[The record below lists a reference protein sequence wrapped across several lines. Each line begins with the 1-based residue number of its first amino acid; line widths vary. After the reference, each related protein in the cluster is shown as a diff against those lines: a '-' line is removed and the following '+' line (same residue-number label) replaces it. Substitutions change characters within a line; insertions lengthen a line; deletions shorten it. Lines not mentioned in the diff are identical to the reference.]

1 MEITRRSFA
10 RASVAGAGALAA
22 TACLASAGA
31 AVADEAAATAAPAYD
46 ATVPQTWDRECEV
59 LVLGL
64 GIAGCCAL
72 VEAYDLGAD
81 VLAVNSAASVIDCSC
96 TRSGGWI
103 CGVGSRIQK
112 AEGIEDSVDLFVDD
126 IRRDGGDAG
135 DPDIIRAWGEISGE
149 TIDWLQDLGC
159 DVVQRT
165 LDARTE
171 AGSDAHSVARDY
183 ITNPVGGGLG
193 WMTGLGDA
201 IDERGIEVLWSTKAT
216 QLYRNAE
223 GRVVGA
229 HVEAMDGSSAEDIAA
244 SKGVILAVGGLGRD
258 LNAHKSYTPSMREVV
273 NEAAEVNF
281 GCSENCLGNGYQMA
295 RDIDAYVFNSP
306 PTQGSNT
313 RINNHGEVYGAG
325 WLEYIWGHDAGII
338 EVNLNGERFNDECS
352 FEDYYNK
359 KMWSKQPRMES
370 VIIFDSETLA
380 TPDGQTYAQPLID
393 TVQAGGAD
401 TVKSADTI
409 EELAEA
415 FGIPAETLVKTV
427 EEFNAH
433 VDSQEPDEFGR
444 TSFAMKVATPPF
456 WGGRTD
462 VVVGISKGGCKIDP
476 QARVIDTKDRVIP
489 GLYAAGEIAF
499 AQAHGDARTHIVGG
513 PNGSA
518 ACFGRIAARSAV
530 ADGE

>member
-1 MEITRRSFA
+1 MELTRRSFA
-10 RASVAGAGALAA
+10 RASVAGAGTLAA
-22 TACLASAGA
+22 TACLANAGA
-31 AVADEAAATAAPAYD
+31 AVADEAAVTAPPAYD

-112 AEGIEDSVDLFVDD
+112 AEGIEDSVDRFVDD

-193 WMTGLGDA
+193 WMMGLGDA

-258 LNAHKSYTPSMREVV
+258 LNAHKNYTPSMREVV

-306 PTQGSNT
+306 PT
-313 RINNHGEVYGAG
+313 RA
-325 WLEYIWGHDAGII
+325 
-338 EVNLNGERFNDECS
+338 
-352 FEDYYNK
+352 
-359 KMWSKQPRMES
+359 
-370 VIIFDSETLA
+370 A
-380 TPDGQTYAQPLID
+380 TPASTTTARCTAPVGLSTS
-393 TVQAGGAD
+393 GAM
-401 TVKSADTI
+401 TPASSRSTSTASASTTS
-409 EELAEA
+409 AA
-415 FGIPAETLVKTV
+415 
-427 EEFNAH
+427 
-433 VDSQEPDEFGR
+433 SR
-444 TSFAMKVATPPF
+444 TSTTRRCGASSPAWSRSSSSTAIPWPHPTARLTPSRSSRPC
-456 WGGRTD
+456 R
-462 VVVGISKGGCKIDP
+462 P
-476 QARVIDTKDRVIP
+476 
-489 GLYAAGEIAF
+489 AAP
-499 AQAHGDARTHIVGG
+499 T
-513 PNGSA
+513 P
-518 ACFGRIAARSAV
+518 
-530 ADGE
+530 